1 MLGAF
6 WWAFEVIQ
14 EGDLMDGTNIFTVRL
29 DEKGIRRIIKKSWQL
44 LIQKE
49 AVCVCCI
56 IQTV

>member
-6 WWAFEVIQ
+6 WWTVEAIQ
-14 EGDLMDGTNIFTVRL
+14 ESGLMDGMNIFTVR
-29 DEKGIRRIIKKSWQL
+29 DDMKGIRRISKKSRQL

-49 AVCVCCI
+49 AVCVCCV